1 MGNPVGSFIW
11 YELMTNDPDAAAA
24 FYGSVVGWKIG
35 PNVMGEMAPGTEMD
49 YRMIERLDGG
59 GAGCG
64 YNGGV
69 FTLDEEMTSQG
80 AKPGWMG
87 YIYVPD
93 VDAKVAEIE
102 AEGGSTHVPATTMP
116 GVGRFAM
123 VTDPQ
128 GAAFY
133 VMTPEPPAD
142 DPDAASDVFSVDK
155 PQTIRWN
162 ELVTPDDDAA
172 VAFYTKHF
180 GWTQEGAM
188 PMGPL
193 GDYRF
198 IQSEGVPIGAMMK
211 KADVM
216 PVAGWTYYIGVD
228 DIDRAVEAVKT
239 GGGKPQGEPMQIPG
253 GEYTIHAFDPQG
265 AYFGLVGPRAG

>member
-11 YELMTNDPDAAAA
+11 YELMTSDSDAAAA

-35 PNVMGEMAPGTEMD
+35 ANVMPEMTGNSGMD
-49 YRMIERLDGG
+49 YRMIERIDGG

-64 YNGGV
+64 YTGGV
-69 FTLDEEMTSQG
+69 FALDDAMIGQG

-93 VDAKVAEIE
+93 VDAKVAEIT
-102 AEGGSTHVPATTMP
+102 AEGGSVHVPATTME

-142 DPDAASDVFSVDK
+142 DPDATSDVFSVDK
-155 PQTIRWN
+155 PQTVRWN

-172 VAFYTKHF
+172 VAFYTTYF
-180 GWTQEGAM
+180 GWTQQGAM

-198 IQSEGVPIGAMMK
+198 LQLEDVQIGAVMR
-211 KADVM
+211 KADFM
-216 PVAGWTYYIGVD
+216 PVPGWTYYIGVD
-228 DIDRAVEAVKT
+228 DIDRALAAVKD
-239 GGGKPQGEPMQIPG
+239 GGGKPMGEPQQIPT
-253 GEYTIHAFDPQG
+253 GEYTVHAFDPQG
-265 AYFGLVGPRAG
+265 AYFGLVGPRG